1 MNETR
6 NNISKQ
12 NIRQSILSTTISL
25 RVQMYVVQLGI
36 ESFKHIFLSSC
47 NRY

>member
-25 RVQMYVVQLGI
+25 RVQMYDVQLGI